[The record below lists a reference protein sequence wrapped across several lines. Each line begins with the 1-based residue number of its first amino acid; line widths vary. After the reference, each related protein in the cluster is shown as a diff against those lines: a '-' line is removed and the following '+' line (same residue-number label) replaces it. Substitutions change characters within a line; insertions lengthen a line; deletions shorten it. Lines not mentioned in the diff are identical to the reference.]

1 MLIQEKIAFYLED
14 IETPIGRIINLIITG
29 LVLLSSA
36 IFVAETYKIPE
47 LLKERLDILENG
59 ILLIFVVEY
68 FLRFWCAKEKRKYF
82 FSLYSIIDLITIL
95 PFLIGSAN
103 TGFLRI
109 FRWFRILRLIRFM
122 GRKTIFG
129 YVSSEDSA
137 IFTRILFT
145 LFSIIFVYSGLIY
158 QVEHSINS
166 QAYGTF
172 LDAVYFSVS
181 TITTAGLGDITP
193 VSQLGRFFNRP
204 HVIYRHC
211 FDSLAAR
218 RFSQTSGEN
227 SRSICPGRNCL
238 LGLWLGPARFRRS
251 VLQGL
256 WHAATIAPFPFATKQ
271 SASTTVEPLSI
282 RRSPHRCR
290 PSVLPIFDGTRF
302 P

>member
-193 VSQLGRFFNRP
+193 VSQLGRFLTVLMLFTGIVLIP
-204 HVIYRHC
+204 W
-211 FDSLAAR
+211 
-218 RFSQTSGEN
+218 Q
-227 SRSICPGRNCL
+227 
-238 LGLWLGPARFRRS
+238 LGDLVKRLVKTAD
-251 VLQGL
+251 
-256 WHAATIAPFPFATKQ
+256 Q
-271 SASTTVEPLSI
+271 SAQAEIVCLGCGLARHDLDAQFCKVCGTLL
-282 RRSPHRCR
+282 RSP
-290 PSVLPIFDGTRF
+290 PSPSLPSSQ
-302 P
+302 PAQQ